1 MYIEQIH
8 GQSTTSLQNQNLE
21 KKGEKVRHECLF
33 GSKKNVAEFFK
44 RFSKSLIFF

>member
-21 KKGEKVRHECLF
+21 KKGEKVRQDFFLKT
-33 GSKKNVAEFFK
+33 KKQA
-44 RFSKSLIFF
+44 